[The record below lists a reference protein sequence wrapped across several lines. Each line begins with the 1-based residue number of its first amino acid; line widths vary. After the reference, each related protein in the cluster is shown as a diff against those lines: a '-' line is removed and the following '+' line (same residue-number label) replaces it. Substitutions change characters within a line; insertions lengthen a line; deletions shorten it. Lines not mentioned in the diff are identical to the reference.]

1 MAKLSVIE
9 GIGKSYEETLR
20 AHGLKSV
27 EKFLEACAT
36 KKGRTELAEKT
47 GISEKLILKWTN
59 HADLNRIKGVGGQ
72 YAELLEASGV
82 DTVVELATRNPE
94 NLFKKMTEV
103 NKEKELVRNLPTLV
117 QVEDWVKQAA
127 YLPRVMQH

>member
-1 MAKLSVIE
+1 MLQKKAEQNL
-9 GIGKSYEETLR
+9 
-20 AHGLKSV
+20 LK
-27 EKFLEACAT
+27 
-36 KKGRTELAEKT
+36 KT
-47 GISEKLILKWTN
+47 GISDKLILKWTN